1 MHQRGISLYPKI
13 ITAQNTETEKSAGHK
28 LSSFSK
34 NGRKIEIPASH
45 QKLNVTTI

>member
-28 LSSFSK
+28 LSSYSK
-34 NGRKIEIPASH
+34 YDRKIGIPAPH
-45 QKLNVTTI
+45 